1 VLGGCPG
8 TTIIPKSIDTKSFG
22 STTMAACAELVEV
35 HRRAGDCGS
44 VFSVREKFEFG
55 QGALDGTV
63 CACCPEEGMLG
74 DMIHGDLTLEDRDGW
89 SVYRLGGGGGGGGGG
104 DGGGGDGGD
113 ASGDGEAAASGGG
126 SSVYPWTI
134 GLTADL
140 GQTEVSLANAELLRT
155 RLQGSGSLVLLAGD
169 LSYADGF
176 YSRWDSYARL
186 MQPLAATVPVMS
198 CGGNHEVGT
207 AEAWVSYNTRYPMPY
222 RSSGS
227 PSNLWWSRAVGPLH
241 LISLSSYAATEAGSL
256 QHAWLVRDLAAVDRA
271 ATPWLVVMMHAP
283 WYNSNSGHAGEAEL
297 MRRDMEP
304 LLFEAGV
311 DLVLSG
317 QTTLRNNRD
326 AH

>member
-1 VLGGCPG
+1 
-8 TTIIPKSIDTKSFG
+8 
-22 STTMAACAELVEV
+22 
-35 HRRAGDCGS
+35 
-44 VFSVREKFEFG
+44 
-55 QGALDGTV
+55 
-63 CACCPEEGMLG
+63 
-74 DMIHGDLTLEDRDGW
+74 
-89 SVYRLGGGGGGGGGG
+89 
-104 DGGGGDGGD
+104 
-113 ASGDGEAAASGGG
+113 
-126 SSVYPWTI
+126 
-134 GLTADL
+134 
-140 GQTEVSLANAELLRT
+140 VSLANAELLRT

-283 WYNSNSGHAGEAEL
+283 WYNSNSGTTPTRAT
-297 MRRDMEP
+297 RRG
-304 LLFEAGV
+304 AAT
-311 DLVLSG
+311 SA
-317 QTTLRNNRD
+317 RAASR
-326 AH
+326 AWR